1 MERKILIPRLDGSES
16 KVVFG
21 SAGRLLA
28 ELLPK
33 SARVIAIAD
42 ANIDRCQ
49 ADLLAPFEK
58 IIIGQGESVKT
69 LHTVEE
75 LVRELVSREADR
87 STFLLGIGGG
97 IVTDIT
103 GFVASIYMRGIR
115 FGFVP
120 TTLLAQVDA
129 SVGGKN
135 GVNLDGYK
143 NMMGCF
149 NQPDFVI
156 CDSTLLNSLP
166 DREFRAGMAE
176 MIKTAI
182 IGDEELFELF
192 ERTTPE
198 QLRDDTELLSQAI
211 ERAVRVKTSIVE
223 RDEREAGERRL
234 LNLGHTIGHAIEK
247 CSRKMLHGEAVA
259 AGMGVVVRY
268 AAERGVCSAECAE
281 RVLALLDKYGLPS
294 ASPIEM
300 RELRKAILRDKKR
313 RGNTLAFI
321 LPERIGKCKIEEV
334 EIKEE

>member
-16 KVVFG
+16 KVSFG
-21 SAGRLLA
+21 SASELLA
-28 ELLPK
+28 EFIPEGR
-33 SARVIAIAD
+33 RVIAIAD
-42 ANIDRCQ
+42 ANIDRCH

-75 LVRELVSREADR
+75 LVRELVARQADR

-143 NMMGCF
+143 NMVGCF

-156 CDSTLLNSLP
+156 CDSALLGSLP
-166 DREFRAGMAE
+166 GREFRAGVAE
-176 MIKTAI
+176 MIKTAV

-192 ERTTPE
+192 ENHTFDEFRK
-198 QLRDDTELLSQAI
+198 DAELLSWAI
-211 ERAVRVKTSIVE
+211 ERAVRVKAVIVE

-259 AGMGVVVRY
+259 AGMGIVARY
-268 AAERGVCSAECAE
+268 AVERGVCDAECAE
-281 RVLALLDKYGLPS
+281 RILALLDKYGLPTS
-294 ASPIEM
+294 SPVEL
-300 RELRKAILRDKKR
+300 RELQKAILRDKKR

-321 LPERIGKCKIEEV
+321 LPERIGKCRIEEV
-334 EIKEE
+334 DITD